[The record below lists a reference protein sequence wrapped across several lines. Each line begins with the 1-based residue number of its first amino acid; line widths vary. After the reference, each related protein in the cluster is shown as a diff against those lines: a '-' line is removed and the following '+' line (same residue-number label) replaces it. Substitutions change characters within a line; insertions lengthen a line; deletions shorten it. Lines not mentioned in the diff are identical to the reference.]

1 MNMFNLS
8 WLKNAN
14 KVQKVAETASLVI
27 FSTKEDGENKNGD
40 YMLNFRWNKLLKN
53 RSNLTTNSTLLQ
65 WGGEHIL
72 VSTKDLW
79 NF

>member
-53 RSNLTTNSTLLQ
+53 QSNLTTNSTRSRWEEEPTLVLIKGLL
-65 WGGEHIL
+65 
-72 VSTKDLW
+72 